1 MEVQKKNIHMPYT
14 IYKLFWYKEVQR
26 EVLQKL
32 HSNAIDPC
40 VNRLFFMLN
49 KNTIVRTGC
58 KHTSTRRLGT
68 SLVKGVVEL
77 EKSFP
82 EPVMQ
87 AGPTV

>member
-1 MEVQKKNIHMPYT
+1 LEVQKKNIHMPYT
-14 IYKLFWYKEVQR
+14 IFKFLYKEVQR

-49 KNTIVRTGC
+49 KNTNMRTGC
-58 KHTSTRRLGT
+58 KHKSARRLGT
-68 SLVKGVVEL
+68 SLVKGVVKL

-82 EPVMQ
+82 EHVMQ
-87 AGPTV
+87 AGQAV